1 MARLLRRY
9 QSFAL
14 AVSCPSTV
22 LFPKIWP
29 QHTDQSSYTYIC
41 LSDNNQCLSCHS
53 AVLSEQAL
61 LTLLSV
67 LQIKVET
74 KPWKIALPSRNIEI
88 ELTTVQSN
96 YHVEMNPSDVG
107 NQDRH
112 IVQEVI
118 KVRLLTCLKSH
129 LGIFCCTSQRS
140 LVKTLH
146 LTSQ

>member
-1 MARLLRRY
+1 MLSTQPGNTLRK
-9 QSFAL
+9 AL
-14 AVSCPSTV
+14 KAS
-22 LFPKIWP
+22 
-29 QHTDQSSYTYIC
+29 HM
-41 LSDNNQCLSCHS
+41 
-53 AVLSEQAL
+53 
-61 LTLLSV
+61 

-118 KVRLLTCLKSH
+118 KVEHWHFSGRAETIHPSH
-129 LGIFCCTSQRS
+129 FSAHS
-140 LVKTLH
+140 
-146 LTSQ
+146 